1 MTTAAAPAS
10 PYATREKQ
18 EPPRPT
24 GEEQNTRS
32 VAAWLR
38 TDYERWYR
46 QVREL
51 RRVYRK
57 RAQYEVFNP
66 GQMDLPRGVAVLK
79 VVIK

>member
-1 MTTAAAPAS
+1 MTTAAAAS
-10 PYATREKQ
+10 PTAAAPALRAKGQT
-18 EPPRPT
+18 T
-24 GEEQNTRS
+24 
-32 VAAWLR
+32 VAAWLH

-79 VVIK
+79 VIVK